1 MVFQF
6 SHVEISI
13 YNSGLA
19 FSGVLTT
26 LLAMLEL
33 TFVEEKDVITQAQWY
48 VILVVLTMLT
58 INVIFIVYI
67 KYFQKAELYF
77 A

>member
-1 MVFQF
+1 MLEEGQKGERLIPIACAFMIGYTGSILQCFFTAMVFQF

-33 TFVEEKDVITQAQWY
+33 TFVEEKDVITQA
-48 VILVVLTMLT
+48 
-58 INVIFIVYI
+58 
-67 KYFQKAELYF
+67 
-77 A
+77 